1 MKGDNGRDLQG
12 GFEFLDGVEVGL
24 AEELG
29 VGATEFFE
37 VCFAG
42 LHTPRLAEAG
52 AGFSDSSHSRLGS
65 EERLSFLGGDEG
77 LEKSLDGELILFIQ
91 GRNDA
96 DVLSDLGVEVGDVHR
111 GRELGELAEG

>member
-1 MKGDNGRDLQG
+1 MALASSFGLKGDNGRDLQG

-29 VGATEFFE
+29 VGAAEFFE

-42 LHTPRLAEAG
+42 LHSPRLAEAR

-65 EERLSFLGGDEG
+65 EERLSFLGSDEG
-77 LEKSLDGELILFIQ
+77 LEDGFDSFLILLAQ
-91 GRNDA
+91 RRDGP
-96 DVLSDLGVEVGDVHR
+96 DVFGDFRV
-111 GRELGELAEG
+111 